1 MQRHEIEQK
10 VSEVVSRLAQFNND
24 NIEVDSDLRDN
35 YGVDSI
41 VLVELLVEI
50 EDVFG
55 ITFDSSFLT
64 YEAFSTVSS
73 ISDYIYGKLNSDLV
87 GIN

>member
-1 MQRHEIEQK
+1 MQKQEIQSKICEI
-10 VSEVVSRLAQFNND
+10 VGRLGQFNND
-24 NIEVDSDLRDN
+24 NVQADNDLRDH

-55 ITFDSSFLT
+55 ITFDSSLLT
-64 YEAFSTVSS
+64 YDTFSTVGS
-73 ISDYIYGKLNSDLV
+73 ISDYVCEKLTSYSV
-87 GIN
+87 

>member
-1 MQRHEIEQK
+1 MQKHEIEQK
-10 VSEVVSRLAQFNND
+10 VCEAVSRLGQFNND
-24 NIEVDSDLRDN
+24 NVQVDSDLRDS

-55 ITFDSSFLT
+55 ITFDSSFLS
-64 YEAFSTVSS
+64 YETFSTVRS
-73 ISDYIYGKLNSDLV
+73 IADYVYSKLNSDCV
-87 GIN
+87 SVN